1 MVGKSVIS
9 YSKMLFLPQKLVY
22 MNQKGSFYKTS
33 GLKMNLDRG
42 K

>member
-9 YSKMLFLPQKLVY
+9 YSKMVLLPPKLVY
-22 MNQKGSFYKTS
+22 MNQKGSFYKTP
-33 GLKMNLDRG
+33 GLKMNLDGG